1 MKKSKGYY
9 PAYHMNK
16 NHWIS
21 VALNGAVAEKQLFYL
36 LKESYDLTNEY

>member
-1 MKKSKGYY
+1 MKKSEGYY

-21 VALNGAVAEKQLFYL
+21 VALNGAVEEKQVVYL
-36 LKESYDLTNEY
+36 LKDSYELTK